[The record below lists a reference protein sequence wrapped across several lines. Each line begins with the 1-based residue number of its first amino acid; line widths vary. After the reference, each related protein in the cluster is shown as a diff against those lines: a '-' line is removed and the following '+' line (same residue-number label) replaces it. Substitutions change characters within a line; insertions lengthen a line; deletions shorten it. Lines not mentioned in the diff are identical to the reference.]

1 MASSCTRGGLDW
13 ILRKIPLLIEW
24 SSNWNRLPREAV
36 ESPFLEV
43 FKKHVDVAVEDM
55 V

>member
-1 MASSCTRGGLDW
+1 MKHG
-13 ILRKIPLLIEW
+13 
-24 SSNWNRLPREAV
+24 NRLPREAV

-43 FKKHVDVAVEDM
+43 FRRRVDAVLRDM

>member
-1 MASSCTRGGLDW
+1 MASNCTRGDSGWTFEKNYSLKVVKDC
-13 ILRKIPLLIEW
+13 
-24 SSNWNRLPREAV
+24 NRLLREAV

-43 FKKHVDVAVEDM
+43 FKKRLDVVLRNM